1 MQRVSVQAVSVQNP
15 NTVTKRVCF
24 QTPEVLVF
32 VLTLG
37 QGHSI
42 PPHKHPGSALVMH
55 VSAGSGLITVDGQEH
70 RVQQGDVI
78 LLTGDEELGMQNPG
92 QEPLVLL
99 VSLSPNPSDPAFS
112 REHG

>member
-1 MQRVSVQAVSVQNP
+1 MQRTAVSKVSVQNP
-15 NTVTKRVCF
+15 AKVTKRICF
-24 QTPEVLVF
+24 QTPDVLVF

-37 QGHSI
+37 PGHSV
-42 PPHKHPGSALVMH
+42 PPHKHPGSTLVMH
-55 VSAGSGLITVDGQEH
+55 VSAGSGLITADGQEH
-70 RVQQGDVI
+70 RVEPGDLL

-99 VSLSPNPSDPAFS
+99 VSLCPNPSDPAFS